1 MKRINIESL
10 DLNAYNLIAK
20 DWMLITAGNE
30 KKYNT
35 MTASWGQLGSLW
47 GHGGGKSV
55 TTIYIRPQRYTK
67 EFVDNNDY
75 FSLTFF
81 NEEYREALNYLG
93 SHSGKNEDK
102 VSKTNLSPA
111 FDLKAPYFKEAKLVL
126 ICRKLYKQDIKEENF
141 IDKSVIS
148 DSYPN
153 KDFHTMYI
161 GEIEEVLI
169 SE

>member
-30 KKYNT
+30 EKYNT

-55 TTIYIRPQRYTK
+55 ATIYIRPQRYTK

-161 GEIEEVLI
+161 GEIEEVLT